1 MNTFMPELTESAAAS
16 FKIRGRMVS
25 YDEFIERLKGFCT
38 SLGFGPMTIHMPSP
52 SVAASSNDSLDQSEG
67 KDEVVVVSTSVAYNP
82 SWGVLGGMPHLFH
95 QKKDDGMHEETPA
108 DFIAPFLLCYSYAQE
123 SIHLS
128 LSAEGQCLITLPKS
142 IVREGVACA
151 AGKLRIHLERI
162 VEADTSGA
170 LLPVMT
176 SGTQQTFVVTG
187 ILSRSVADVMKGWQP
202 GRNMAIG
209 QYLKGLFSFEF
220 TEQMTASNS
229 PYVTTILP
237 HLAEIVTHSTPNLWA
252 AQRHLLGIFA
262 RDMARLAEEHKA
274 SSGKL
279 MYITGLD
286 IDMTAFTGE
295 EEHYFVPCQA
305 YITDSGDSPGHDYL
319 LVQDDLFGRLRQ
331 QDKHYVV

>member
-1 MNTFMPELTESAAAS
+1 MNTFMPELAESAVAS

-25 YDEFIERLKGFCT
+25 YEEFIERLKGFCT
-38 SLGFGPMTIHMPSP
+38 SLGFGPVTIHMPSP
-52 SVAASSNDSLDQSEG
+52 SVRASSVGSVDQFEG

-95 QKKDDGMHEETPA
+95 QKKDGGMHEETPA

-123 SIHLS
+123 NIHLS
-128 LSAEGQCLITLPKS
+128 LSAEGQCLITLPES

-151 AGKLRIHLERI
+151 AGKLRIHLDRI
-162 VEADTSGA
+162 VEADTGGV
-170 LLPVMT
+170 LRPVMT
-176 SGTQQTFVVTG
+176 SDTQQTFVVTG
-187 ILSRSVADVMKGWQP
+187 SLSKSMAELLKDWQA
-202 GRNMAIG
+202 GRTMAIG
-209 QYLKGLFSFEF
+209 QYLKGLFSFQFAERII
-220 TEQMTASNS
+220 TSDS
-229 PYVTTILP
+229 PYVATILP
-237 HLAEIVTHSTPNLWA
+237 HLAEIVTHATPNLRA

-262 RDMARLAEEHKA
+262 RDVARLAEKHKS

-295 EEHYFVPCQA
+295 EDHYFVPCQA
-305 YITDSGDSPGHDYL
+305 YIAESGDSPEHDYL
-319 LVQDDLFGRLRQ
+319 LVQDDLLGRLRQ